1 MPDSTPN
8 PEEGKEPEKTAAAA
22 PEPNGAPTA
31 ADLEQ
36 IKAQLDEERKAKAAA
51 EAALAERDKRIL
63 ELQASVSVVQQ
74 AGDTAL
80 AELTQ
85 VKDAHT
91 KAVAKYMDAV
101 KLANPA
107 LPGDV
112 IAGSTIDEID
122 ASLAKAMAIAGAVK
136 ASMEAEARKARVPA
150 GAPTRGEISL
160 EGLSPREKI
169 AAGIQ
174 HKGGGAQ

>member
-51 EAALAERDKRIL
+51 EAALANRDKRIL

-91 KAVAKYMDAV
+91 KAVARYLDAV
-101 KLANPA
+101 KLANPT

-112 IAGSTIDEID
+112 IAGSTIEEID
-122 ASLAKAMAIAGAVK
+122 ASLAKATAIAGAVK
-136 ASMEAEARKARVPA
+136 AGLEAEARKARVPA
-150 GAPTRGEISL
+150 GAPTRSEISL

-169 AAGIQ
+169 AAGIAS
-174 HKGGGAQ
+174 KGGTS

>member
-8 PEEGKEPEKTAAAA
+8 PEQGKEPEKTAAAA

-36 IKAQLDEERKAKAAA
+36 IKAQLEEERKAKAAA
-51 EAALAERDKRIL
+51 QAALADRDKRIT

-74 AGDTAL
+74 AAETAG
-80 AELTQ
+80 AEITQ
-85 VKDAHT
+85 LKEAHT
-91 KAVAKYMDAV
+91 KAVARYLDAV

-112 IAGSTIDEID
+112 IAGSTIEEID
-122 ASLAKAMAIAGAVK
+122 ASVAKATAIAGAVK
-136 ASMEAEARKARVPA
+136 TGLEAEAKKARVPA
-150 GAPTRGEISL
+150 GAPTRTEISL

-174 HKGGGAQ
+174 HKGGGAP

>member
-8 PEEGKEPEKTAAAA
+8 AEEGKEPEKTAAAA